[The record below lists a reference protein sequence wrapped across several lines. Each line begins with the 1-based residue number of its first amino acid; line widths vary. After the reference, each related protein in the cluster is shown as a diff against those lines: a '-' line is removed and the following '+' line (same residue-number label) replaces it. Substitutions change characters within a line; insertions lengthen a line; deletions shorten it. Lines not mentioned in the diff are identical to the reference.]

1 MRNYLILRAKV
12 RAFRADPEVAE
23 ALSASG
29 VGQLGSPTLSPG
41 ETWRDVRD
49 ATADVDALAR
59 RGLAYEHLDQ
69 IALEYLYG
77 VR

>member
-1 MRNYLILRAKV
+1 
-12 RAFRADPEVAE
+12 
-23 ALSASG
+23 
-29 VGQLGSPTLSPG
+29 
-41 ETWRDVRD
+41 
-49 ATADVDALAR
+49 VDTLAR

>member
-1 MRNYLILRAKV
+1 VADALR
-12 RAFRADPEVAE
+12 
-23 ALSASG
+23 ASG
-29 VGQLGSPTLSPG
+29 VDQLRSPTLAPG
-41 ETWRDVRD
+41 ETWRDVRE

>member
-1 MRNYLILRAKV
+1 L
-12 RAFRADPEVAE
+12 
-23 ALSASG
+23 
-29 VGQLGSPTLSPG
+29 PTLAPG
-41 ETWRDVRD
+41 ETWRDVRE

>member
-1 MRNYLILRAKV
+1 MVHFSFGIA
-12 RAFRADPEVAE
+12 
-23 ALSASG
+23 
-29 VGQLGSPTLSPG
+29 PG
-41 ETWRDVRD
+41 ETWCDVREP
-49 ATADVDALAR
+49 AADVDALAR